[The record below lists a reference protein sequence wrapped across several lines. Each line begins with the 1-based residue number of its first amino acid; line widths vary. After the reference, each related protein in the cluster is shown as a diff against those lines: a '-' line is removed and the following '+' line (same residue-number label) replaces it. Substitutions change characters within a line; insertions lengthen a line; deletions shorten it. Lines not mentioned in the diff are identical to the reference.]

1 MPAADVIP
9 AALVDALGTTSELV
23 LLSPQSDVH
32 PLTGYPGW
40 VAGLGWGLVAVAL
53 GLAVFVWW
61 WTRAAQPRFAGRPL
75 AAPSRALGWSG
86 WDEPLP
92 SAQARYLAHVADV
105 SRRYEAGLVTARAAH
120 LELASAV
127 RGYASARLG
136 RDVRTLTVAE
146 LREQTGDSPAAVA
159 LRAYLGPSFDGPVA
173 RPETTRASI
182 SAAWQVIQRW

>member
-1 MPAADVIP
+1 MADLSQAVGRLGG
-9 AALVDALGTTSELV
+9 ATRLVVPE
-23 LLSPQSDVH
+23 VH
-32 PLTGYPGW
+32 PPTGYPGW
-40 VAGLGWGLVAVAL
+40 VTALGWGLVAVAL
-53 GLAVFVWW
+53 AVAVFVWW
-61 WTRAAQPRFAGRPL
+61 WTRAAQPRFADRPL
-75 AAPSRALGWSG
+75 PPPSTALGWSG

-105 SRRYEAGLVTARAAH
+105 SRRYEAGLVSARGAH

-146 LREQTGDSPAAVA
+146 LHRLTGDSPAAAA
-159 LRAYLGPSFDGPVA
+159 LRAYLGPSFDGPDA

-182 SAAWQVIQRW
+182 SAAWRVIQRW